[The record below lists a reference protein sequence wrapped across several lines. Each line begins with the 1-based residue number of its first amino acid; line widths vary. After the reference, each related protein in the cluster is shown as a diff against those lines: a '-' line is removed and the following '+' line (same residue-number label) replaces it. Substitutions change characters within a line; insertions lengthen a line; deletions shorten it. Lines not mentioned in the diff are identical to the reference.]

1 MAKTVLRFP
10 AMRIALSFLLAFAS
24 LAASAQTHFSD
35 DVKRYVS
42 VDSPT
47 FAITHVRVID
57 GTGAA
62 PLNDQTIVVS
72 NGKIVAVGAAAA
84 AKIPAGAS
92 VLDKSGYTVIP
103 GLVGM
108 HNHLYYTAS
117 LYRDERGASV
127 APGFFINEIPF
138 TAPRLYLAAG
148 VTTMRTGGSLE
159 PFTDVNVKK
168 DISLGTMPGPK
179 MDLTA
184 PYLEGEPGGATFP
197 QMHELTGPDDARRWV
212 DFWAD
217 QGFTSFKAYMHI
229 KSADLKAAIDEAH
242 KRGFKLTGH
251 LCSVGYKQ
259 AAELGIDDLE
269 HGFIVDSDFAKSKQ
283 PDQCPSGK
291 EINDGL
297 MAIDPSGPE
306 AQALFKTLI
315 DHHVAVTSTLPV
327 FEAGY
332 GLMPISDRILAAM
345 SAESRTSYLSAR
357 ARIPNSSILANEG
370 RLRKAMQMEFAFAK
384 AGGILLAGP
393 DPTGNGGV
401 LPGFG
406 DQREVELLVQAGF
419 TPIDAIKIATSN
431 GAQYMGILDKTGTIA
446 AGKAADLVLIHGD
459 PSQKIEEIEKV
470 ETVFKGGIGF
480 DSAKLIESVRGQVG
494 IR

>member
-1 MAKTVLRFP
+1 
-10 AMRIALSFLLAFAS
+10 MRRALPFLLLLFGIS
-24 LAASAQTHFSD
+24 SSAQAHFSD
-35 DVKRYVS
+35 DVKRFIS

-47 FAITHVRVID
+47 VAITHVRVVD

-62 PLNDQTIVVS
+62 ATTDQTIVIA
-72 NGKIVAVGAAAA
+72 NGKITAVGPSSTL
-84 AKIPAGAS
+84 KVPAGAT
-92 VLDKSGYTVIP
+92 VLDKAGYTVIP

-117 LYRDERGASV
+117 LNRDQSGGLV
-127 APGFFINEIPF
+127 APGFFINEIPL

-159 PFTDVNVKK
+159 PFTDVNIKK
-168 DISLGTMPGPK
+168 DIALGTMPGPK

-229 KSADLKAAIDEAH
+229 KAADLKAAIDEAH

-269 HGFIVDSDFAKSKQ
+269 HGFLVNADFAKSKQ

-291 EINDGL
+291 DIMDG
-297 MAIDPSGPE
+297 MMNTDPAGPE
-306 AQALFKTLI
+306 ATAMYKTLI
-315 DHHVAVTSTLPV
+315 DHHTAVTSTLPV

-332 GLMPISDRILAAM
+332 GLLPAQDRVFNAM
-345 SAESRTSYLSAR
+345 SAESRTSYLAAKAR
-357 ARIPNSSILANEG
+357 VPLASIAANQG
-370 RLRKAMQMEFAFAK
+370 RLRKAMQLELAFAK
-384 AGGILLAGP
+384 AGGLLLAGP

-406 DQREVELLVQAGF
+406 DQREIELLVQAGF
-419 TPIDAIKIATSN
+419 TPVEAIKIATSN
-431 GAQYMGILDKTGTIA
+431 GAQYMGILDKTGAVT

-459 PSQKIEEIEKV
+459 PTANIEDVEKV
-470 ETVFKGGIGF
+470 ETVFKDGVGF
-480 DSAKLIESVRGQVG
+480 DSSRLIESVRGQVG

>member
-1 MAKTVLRFP
+1 
-10 AMRIALSFLLAFAS
+10 MRRALPFLLVLVGVAAF
-24 LAASAQTHFSD
+24 AQTHFSD
-35 DVKRYVS
+35 DVKKFIS
-42 VDSPT
+42 VDAPT
-47 FAITHVRVID
+47 VVITHVRVVD

-62 PLNDQTIVVS
+62 AKDDQSIVIAA
-72 NGKIVAVGAAAA
+72 GKIQQVGPSSSV
-84 AKIPAGAS
+84 KVPAGAT
-92 VLDKSGYTVIP
+92 VLEKPGYTVIP

-117 LYRDERGASV
+117 LNRDEKGGLV
-127 APGFFINEIPF
+127 APGFFINEIPL

-168 DISLGTMPGPK
+168 DIGLGTMPGPK

-229 KSADLKAAIDEAH
+229 KAADLKAAIDEAH

-251 LCSVGYKQ
+251 LCSIGYKQ

-269 HGFIVDSDFAKSKQ
+269 HGFVVDSDFAKSKQ

-291 EINDGL
+291 DISDGL
-297 MAIDPSGPE
+297 MATDPSGPE
-306 AQALFKTLI
+306 AQALFKNLI

-332 GLMPISDRILAAM
+332 GLFPNNERVLASM
-345 SAESRTSYLSAR
+345 SAESRTSYLAAR
-357 ARIPNSSILANEG
+357 GRIPAASIPANQAK
-370 RLRKAMQMEFAFAK
+370 LRKAMQMELAFAK
-384 AGGILLAGP
+384 AGGLLLAGP

-406 DQREVELLVQAGF
+406 DWREVELLVQAGF
-419 TPIDAIKIATSN
+419 TPVDAIKIATSN
-431 GAQYMGILDKTGTIA
+431 GAQYMGILDKTGTIS

-459 PSQKIEEIEKV
+459 PTTNIEDIEKV
-470 ETVFKGGIGF
+470 ETVFKDGVGF
-480 DSAKLIESVRGQVG
+480 DSAKLIDSVRGQVG

>member
-1 MAKTVLRFP
+1 MRRVLPF
-10 AMRIALSFLLAFAS
+10 FLAFIGLSAF
-24 LAASAQTHFSD
+24 AQTHFSD
-35 DVKRYVS
+35 DVKRFIS
-42 VDSPT
+42 VDAPT
-47 FAITHVRVID
+47 VAITHVRVVD

-62 PLNDQTIVVS
+62 ATNDQTIVIA
-72 NGKIVAVGAAAA
+72 NGRIQQVGPAAST
-84 AKIPAGAS
+84 KVPAEAT
-92 VLDKSGYTVIP
+92 VLDKTGYTVIP

-117 LYRDERGASV
+117 LNRDASGGLV
-127 APGFFINEIPF
+127 APGFFINEIPL

-168 DISLGTMPGPK
+168 DIGLGTMPGPK

-184 PYLEGEPGGATFP
+184 PYLEGEPGGAQFP
-197 QMHELTGPDDARRWV
+197 QMHELTGPDDARHWV
-212 DFWAD
+212 NFWAD

-251 LCSVGYKQ
+251 LCSVGYRQ
-259 AAELGIDDLE
+259 AAELGIDNLE
-269 HGFIVDSDFAKSKQ
+269 HGFLVNSDFAKSKQ

-291 EINDGL
+291 DIGDGL
-297 MAIDPSGPE
+297 MSTDPVGPE
-306 AQALFKTLI
+306 AQAMFKHLI

-332 GLMPISDRILAAM
+332 GLAPTSDRVLNAM
-345 SAESRTSYLSAR
+345 SAESRSSYLAAR
-357 ARIPNSSILANEG
+357 ARIPLTSISANQA

-419 TPIDAIKIATSN
+419 TPIDAIKIATYN
-431 GAQYMGILDKTGTIA
+431 GAQYMEILDKTGTIA

-459 PSQKIEEIEKV
+459 PTANIEDIEKV
-470 ETVFKGGIGF
+470 ETVFRDGVGF
-480 DSAKLIESVRGQVG
+480 DSVKLIESVRGQVG